1 MKRTPEAAGG
11 PVLYQEPFP
20 IFEESRMY
28 PSILRE
34 ADELLVDGVRPFW
47 MRGGVSKQTRV
58 GRGPRDSRL
67 RGNDVIGGE

>member
-11 PVLYQEPFP
+11 PVLYQEPLP
-20 IFEESRMY
+20 MFEESRMQ

-34 ADELLVDGVRPFW
+34 ADESLVDGVRPFW

-67 RGNDVIGGE
+67 RGNDVTRTG

>member
-11 PVLYQEPFP
+11 PVLYQEPP
-20 IFEESRMY
+20 PMFEESRMY
-28 PSILRE
+28 PSILHE

-67 RGNDVIGGE
+67 RGNDVLVGE

>member
-1 MKRTPEAAGG
+1 MKRTPEAAVG
-11 PVLYQEPFP
+11 PVLYQEPLP
-20 IFEESRMY
+20 IFEESRMQ
-28 PSILRE
+28 PSVIRE

-67 RGNDVIGGE
+67 RGNDVTRTG